1 MSDDQ
6 HASKHGTPGE
16 IRPPRKEG
24 PRGDPTGRIRRA
36 ILEGGFFPN
45 ERLVETDLATRFG
58 ATRSSIRLALAVLE
72 QQGLV
77 IRERNRGARVRLVSE
92 SEAIEIAEVRA
103 RLEALIARHAAL
115 RVTPADLTRLEG
127 MLRAME
133 AQAADHRLDEYSA
146 SNVTFHAELARIA
159 QLPATARILTS
170 VQFQTVVF
178 QFRPIFEPG
187 RAAAVNL
194 EHRALVA
201 ALAAGDGDA
210 AEGAMYQHLR
220 NVKDAL
226 EAAIAAR
233 RVERRFHVA
242 ADHPIAPA
250 ASQEL

>member
-1 MSDDQ
+1 MTLAGTKDPMSNDESGG
-6 HASKHGTPGE
+6 AA
-16 IRPPRKEG
+16 PR
-24 PRGDPTGRIRRA
+24 DPTIRIRRA

-45 ERLVETDLATRFG
+45 ERLVETDLAARFG
-58 ATRSSIRLALAVLE
+58 GTRASIRLALAVLE

-77 IRERNRGARVRLVSE
+77 VRERNRGARVRLVSD

-115 RVTPADLTRLEG
+115 HVTPADLTRLEG
-127 MLRAME
+127 MLREME
-133 AQAADHRLDEYSA
+133 AQAATHRLDEYSA
-146 SNVTFHAELARIA
+146 RNLAFHTELGRIA
-159 QLPATARILTS
+159 QLPATERLLTS
-170 VQFQTVVF
+170 VQLQTVVF

-187 RAAAVNL
+187 RAAAVNI

-210 AEGAMYQHLR
+210 AEGAMYRHLQ

-233 RVERRFHVA
+233 RRAPPSLRR
-242 ADHPIAPA
+242 
-250 ASQEL
+250 

>member
-1 MSDDQ
+1 MNNHD
-6 HASKHGTPGE
+6 SKDA
-16 IRPPRKEG
+16 PR
-24 PRGDPTGRIRRA
+24 DPTTRIRRA
-36 ILEGGFFPN
+36 ILAGDFFPN
-45 ERLVETDLATRFG
+45 ERLVETDLAVRFDGTR
-58 ATRSSIRLALAVLE
+58 ASIRLALAVLE

-92 SEAIEIAEVRA
+92 SEAIEIAEIRA

-115 RVTPADLTRLEG
+115 RVTPADLTLLED

-133 AQAADHRLDEYSA
+133 AQAAAGRLDEYSA
-146 SNVTFHAELARIA
+146 SNLAFHAELARIA

-170 VQFQTVVF
+170 LQFQTVVF

-187 RAAAVNL
+187 RAAAVDA
-194 EHRALVA
+194 EHRVLVA

-210 AEGAMYQHLR
+210 AESAMHQHLR

-233 RVERRFHVA
+233 RIERRFRLA
-242 ADHPIAPA
+242 ADDPVARA
-250 ASQEL
+250 AHQEV

>member
-1 MSDDQ
+1 MSKDPISNDRSEDDLL
-6 HASKHGTPGE
+6 
-16 IRPPRKEG
+16 R
-24 PRGDPTGRIRRA
+24 DPTARIRRA

-45 ERLVETDLATRFG
+45 ERLVETDLAARFG
-58 ATRSSIRLALAVLE
+58 GTRASIRLALAVLE

-92 SEAIEIAEVRA
+92 REAIEIAEIRA

-115 RVTPADLTRLEG
+115 HVTPRDLARLED

-133 AQAADHRLDEYSA
+133 AQAATHRLDEYA
-146 SNVTFHAELARIA
+146 ANNLTFHAELVRIA

-170 VQFQTVVF
+170 LQFQTVVF

-187 RAAAVNL
+187 RAAAVDA

-201 ALAAGDGDA
+201 ALAAGDSDG
-210 AEGAMYQHLR
+210 AERAMRQHLQ

-226 EAAIAAR
+226 EAAITAR
-233 RVERRFHVA
+233 RVERRFRVVIN
-242 ADHPIAPA
+242 DPITPA
-250 ASQEL
+250 AYQEV

>member
-1 MSDDQ
+1 MTDDQ
-6 HASKHGTPGE
+6 QPFEHGTRADTRLGGE
-16 IRPPRKEG
+16 EG
-24 PRGDPTGRIRRA
+24 SRGDPTSRIRRA

-115 RVTPADLTRLEG
+115 RVTPADLSRLEG

-133 AQAADHRLDEYSA
+133 AQAATHRLDEYSA
-146 SNVTFHAELARIA
+146 SNVMFHAELARIA
-159 QLPATARILTS
+159 QLPATERILTS

-178 QFRPIFEPG
+178 QFRPIFERG

-233 RVERRFHVA
+233 SVERRFRLAVA
-242 ADHPIAPA
+242 DPIAPA
-250 ASQEL
+250 AHLEG